1 MVEVGRLPARE
12 RDALLDGLSRGAV
25 YERRLAAF
33 ACFGSR
39 DGERALHAAL
49 DPSGHVHGL
58 ATRLVAMLCSDDQLL
73 TLLQELPA
81 SRHRLLLGRWRKSG
95 RSGAPVDT
103 WIERLL
109 EQGRRQEAWSVLPY
123 ASSTLVER
131 LFPEL
136 LDDGGWTTG
145 PGWERTARWHP
156 QVAGQELLRRA
167 RAAAEFSALLTRQV
181 NIVLPGL
188 GERAPDLALALVR
201 ELGRT
206 TPLTN
211 LMLWRLAVSRP
222 QNVAQL
228 VLDSEDAPPPLLN
241 LTPRLRRLPPEMIEA
256 LLRRRPGVVPG
267 AEQRYGKLKPEL
279 RARLA
284 PVFIDMFGTPE
295 GLLPLPVVHHL
306 PAELRVRE
314 ARRHLRLPF
323 LQTRVLLRLGYAA
336 FLPWEEARA
345 VLEGP
350 LRSPD
355 AERRAQALASLT
367 FCVRYERSRQAELL
381 ALMTARRNEQDP
393 VRQAMWR
400 SLAGLPPGLWRVES
414 LDAVEQVI
422 GDALNAADLSH
433 GTAALAEGFVQG
445 LLPFHPEWSAAWL
458 ARIVQA
464 RGQVSFG
471 GIERRLTG
479 TTAPA
484 VIAALLPVLRSWE
497 TREREGQLI
506 QALTGL
512 GKYVADS
519 EDLLRILEERV
530 QTSKSAW
537 VSAAALGLLRE
548 HAQARFAA
556 LVPFLLRQDP
566 SWATQP
572 LVYEHL
578 HRRRQDLLTPFL
590 GRQAFRGRF
599 STGQTRFVLPFTS
612 GFTRWTSTQQR
623 TFAQTLVEFSRD
635 EKRDYPGVWR
645 ALNGLAALPSPVLRG
660 SISTEDLPLR
670 RLTAVADVR
679 NTTLALRDAA
689 LRALGR
695 LDEGRGVPGLL
706 AALEDDR
713 ARIAIYTL
721 RRLLL
726 DLPPA
731 QALELLLQVPRGRVT
746 VLKEVVRL
754 VGDLSGEAA
763 YRALLV
769 FAGQDLHRDVRVA
782 LLRALWNH
790 LNRPETWPVLLAGAR
805 SGDAALSDGLVRLPG
820 RNLTGDSRD
829 RYLELLQALLTHPE
843 PVVRVETLRHQ
854 QPVTDP
860 ERRLLGTLLA
870 SLSSPHGQETA
881 AAAGVI
887 FASYSARDAGA
898 IGDAF
903 TRLLPG
909 RRALRTAVHAL
920 QAAASG
926 SRRRAVPITEAV
938 LVVLGADPLTLP
950 LQIGLA
956 TATLDWDA
964 LGKRLGRWA
973 EGGELHAEALMA
985 GVTAIRAARC
995 RTDVQEV
1002 EVLEQALAG
1011 GPKEATRLALEAL
1024 VLAAEAAGGW
1034 TPGRLERL
1042 RKYRADPSVL
1052 VASTAQFVLPEQEL
1066 AGG

>member
-12 RDALLDGLSRGAV
+12 RDALLDELLRGAV

-39 DGERALHAAL
+39 DGERASQAAL
-49 DPSGHVHGL
+49 DPSRHVHGL
-58 ATRLVAMLCSDDQLL
+58 AVRLVAMLCSDEQLL
-73 TLLQELPA
+73 ALLGELPA
-81 SRHRLLLGRWRKSG
+81 SRHRPMLGRWRQAG
-95 RSGAPVDT
+95 RPSTPVDT
-103 WIERLL
+103 WIEQLL

-167 RAAAEFSALLTRQV
+167 RASTEFSALLTRQV
-181 NIVLPGL
+181 NIILPGL

-201 ELGRT
+201 EVART
-206 TPLTN
+206 TPVTG
-211 LMLWRLAVSRP
+211 LMLWKLAVTRP
-222 QNVAQL
+222 QEVAAL
-228 VLDSEDAPPPLLN
+228 MLDSEDAPPPFLN
-241 LTPRLRRLPPEMIEA
+241 LTPRLRRLPPEVIEA

-267 AEQRYGKLKPEL
+267 AEQRYGKLRSEL

-284 PVFIDMFGTPE
+284 PAFIDVFRTLE

-323 LQTRVLLRLGYAA
+323 LQTRVLPRLQYAA

-345 VLEGP
+345 VLNEP

-355 AERRAQALASLT
+355 AEQRAQALTSLA
-367 FCVRYERSRQAELL
+367 FCIRYERSRQVELL

-393 VRQAMWR
+393 VRQAMLR
-400 SLAGLPPGLWRVES
+400 GLAELPPGLWQEES
-414 LDAVEQVI
+414 LDAAGQVI

-433 GTAALAEGFVQG
+433 QTAAFAERFVLG
-445 LLPFHPEWSAAWL
+445 LLPFHPGWSAAWL

-464 RGQVSFG
+464 RGQVNLG
-471 GIERRLTG
+471 DMERRLTR
-479 TTAPA
+479 TTARE
-484 VIAALLPVLRSWE
+484 VVAALLPVLRSWE

-530 QTSKSAW
+530 RNSRSTW

-548 HAQARFAA
+548 HARGRFAA
-556 LVPFLLRQDP
+556 LVPLLLRQDP

-572 LVYEHL
+572 PVYEHL
-578 HRRRQDLLTPFL
+578 HRERQDLLTPFL
-590 GRQAFRGRF
+590 GRQAFSGRF
-599 STGQTRFVLPFTS
+599 STGLTRFVLPFAA
-612 GFTRWTSTQQR
+612 GFTRWTLSQQQ
-623 TFAQTLVEFSRD
+623 TFAQTLIELSGD
-635 EKRDYPGVWR
+635 GKRDYPGVWR
-645 ALNGLAALPSPVLRG
+645 ALHGLAALPSPVPRG
-660 SISTEDLPLR
+660 GTSAEDPPLK
-670 RLTAVADVR
+670 RLTTVADVR
-679 NTTLALRDAA
+679 NTTLALRDTA

-695 LDEGRGVPGLL
+695 LDEGRGVPALL
-706 AALEDDR
+706 GALEDDR

-721 RRLLL
+721 RRPLL
-726 DLPPA
+726 DLPPDR
-731 QALELLLQVPRGRVT
+731 ALEHLLNVPRERVT

-754 VGDLSGEAA
+754 IGDLPGAPASQ
-763 YRALLV
+763 ALLA

-820 RNLTGDSRD
+820 QNLTGDSRE

-843 PVVRVETLRHQ
+843 PLVRVETLHHQ
-854 QPVTDP
+854 RPVTDP
-860 ERRLLGTLLA
+860 QRRLLGTLLG
-870 SLSSPHGQETA
+870 SLASPHEQETA
-881 AAAGVI
+881 AAARVI

-898 IGDAF
+898 IGEAF
-903 TRLLPG
+903 TRLLPD
-909 RRALRTAVHAL
+909 RRALRGAVLAL

-926 SRRRAVPITEAV
+926 SRRRAAPIAEAV
-938 LVVLGADPLTLP
+938 LGALAADPLTLP
-950 LQIGLA
+950 LQVSLA
-956 TATLDWDA
+956 TAALDWDV
-964 LGKRLGRWA
+964 LGERLTRWA
-973 EGGELHAEALMA
+973 EGSELHAEALMSA
-985 GVTAIRAARC
+985 VNALRAARH
-995 RTDVQEV
+995 RPDVQEV
-1002 EVLEQALAG
+1002 EVLEQALAD
-1011 GPKEATRLALEAL
+1011 GPEGARRLALEAL
-1024 VLAAEAAGGW
+1024 ILAAETAGGW
-1034 TPGRLERL
+1034 TPERLGRLRA
-1042 RKYRADPSVL
+1042 YRANSSLL

-1066 AGG
+1066 AEG